1 MTACVNKKSK
11 RVAAVVTASLV
22 GALSIGAPAVALA
35 ANANIDLQFAEG
47 NEFANGD
54 AELSFTNLS
63 GQNIIAVDDA
73 DGIPTFTAEKLPV
86 KVSATELTLA
96 GSGTKKVA
104 INSDNIHDYKIRV
117 YKADEKG
124 EPTGTPLSGR
134 KVVDAGEYVVTVSA
148 LTGSPYAGQAFK
160 ARFNVNGMKLPS
172 TITAFQDDEV
182 DDTKFIY
189 TGSSLAVG
197 FKDINDNKLVE
208 GRDYTVSYKLGNKD
222 VAEINGTGTY
232 TATLT
237 GHGIYAGS
245 SAQTKVVVEPFVLD
259 DATIEVDP
267 FVGEAPTSPSRV
279 YRTDKGFTTYL
290 DPSLVGIV
298 ADDTIS
304 ASSADA
310 YTFNVTLSKDVIGN
324 VTLAEDKT
332 TTGHKVDVLCDFQYN
347 GQALADAYELDASKN
362 EKFNTALI
370 TATYGKNNKADVE
383 TPVVTRTLGTAADGA
398 ATDLANGVA
407 GEYKVTVKVAA
418 KKDSNNVVYAGSKT
432 FTVRIY
438 KGIIDADSTLYVY
451 HSDVNDGKTAIT
463 SYAKAYDGALLK
475 ADSFDLVGKDN
486 AGTAISAGDLKVKLV
501 DSKGNTV
508 TEAVEAG
515 EYKLVVTSDMYK
527 LSGTTELPVTIA
539 KVDLTTL
546 KVGELEK
553 WNDVS
558 GEVYFPLQVKGTAVN
573 TTDVAISGLGLSY
586 NTGNEVASGAK
597 DQSYDFKG
605 FDLVPG
611 NLDAVVEKNV
621 NGTWK
626 EVGSIEDAGEYRVTV
641 SVSSDVASNYV
652 LPEGENEVTIEFT
665 VAKKGYTWFADV
677 QPSDWFY
684 GAVTD
689 AVTQKYMNGYA
700 DSKSFGPN
708 DTLTRGQAVTV
719 LYNMSGAKVSET
731 EQSYD
736 EQNGWLTGFADVDGN
751 IYYAEAIYWANQTGV
766 VNGYGDGTFQADK
779 TVSREEFAI
788 MLANYAKLVNRDEEV
803 GNVDVAEALKGFAD
817 AGKVSDWAASS
828 VAWAVEK
835 DVMGNGGAINPSGLV
850 SRAEAAAMSINY
862 QPKAKN

>member
-54 AELSFTNLS
+54 AELSFTNLR
-63 GQNIIAVDDA
+63 GQNIIAVEDA

-148 LTGSPYAGQAFK
+148 LTGSPYAGQVFK

-279 YRTDKGFTTYL
+279 YRTDNDFTTYL

-298 ADDTIS
+298 ADTTIS
-304 ASSADA
+304 DSSADA

-324 VTLAEDKT
+324 VTLAKDKT

-383 TPVVTRTLGTAADGA
+383 TPVVTRTLGTAADDA

-546 KVGELEK
+546 KIGELEK

-558 GEVYFPLQVKGTAVN
+558 GEVYFPLQEKGTAVN

-597 DQSYDFKG
+597 DQLYDFKG

-665 VAKKGYTWFADV
+665 VAKKGLTWFADV

-684 GAVTD
+684 GAITD

-751 IYYAEAIYWANQTGV
+751 IYYAKAIYWANQTGV

-779 TVSREEFAI
+779 TVTREEFAI